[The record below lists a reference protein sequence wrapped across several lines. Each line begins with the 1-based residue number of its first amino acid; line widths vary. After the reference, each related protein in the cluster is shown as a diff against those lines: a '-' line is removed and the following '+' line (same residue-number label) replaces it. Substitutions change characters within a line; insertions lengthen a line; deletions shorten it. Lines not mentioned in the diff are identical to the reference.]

1 MIGVSPRE
9 VHITNLEVLDS
20 YEMYVCYE
28 HEFSVVVVL
37 FLYKSRFYKS
47 LSNLVYEK
55 YLNAVSLNS
64 GGSRRYTVLKGKPVN
79 GFLTTCLCKNDIE
92 DPICLRSF
100 GGCNFQISDM
110 SGRQAILCI
119 NEFRQLQPLIE
130 L

>member
-55 YLNAVSLNS
+55 YLNAV
-64 GGSRRYTVLKGKPVN
+64 KP
-79 GFLTTCLCKNDIE
+79 E
-92 DPICLRSF
+92 
-100 GGCNFQISDM
+100 
-110 SGRQAILCI
+110 
-119 NEFRQLQPLIE
+119 
-130 L
+130 